1 VTAGEALDPIAAPL
15 SYPGAAPDSP
25 AVLVTETSVL
35 VVRPSRT
42 GALGEW
48 RVKVGP
54 GESKALDDVLCERGA
69 ALAGNRVPVLA
80 VGSNAAPAQIR
91 RKLSTAGLAAAVPV
105 TAVTVDGL
113 SVGVSAHVSNAG
125 YLPATPVPDP
135 FAKAQ
140 RMWVTWLAPDE
151 LQAMDKTEPNY
162 DRLQVPASCSIR
174 LTPAQRL
181 PECWLYVSHHG
192 YLAERSG
199 EPRKLIVQSGLI
211 TSLLAE
217 MPALTDLAGTSPEE
231 WVSRAH
237 DQSVRDGIRDLFR
250 SSGITRS
257 PDRDIWAGA
266 GRPRP
271 SCRSTKPAAGG

>member
-15 SYPGAAPDSP
+15 TYPGAAPDSP
-25 AVLVTETSVL
+25 AVLVTEAGVL

-48 RVKVGP
+48 RVTLGL
-54 GESKALDDVLCERGA
+54 GESKALDDVLRERGA
-69 ALAGNRVPVLA
+69 ALTVDRVPVLA

-91 RKLSTAGLAAAVPV
+91 RKLSTAGLTAAIPV

-125 YLPATPVPDP
+125 YLPATPVPDSL
-135 FAKAQ
+135 AKSQ
-140 RMWVTWLAPDE
+140 RMWVTWLALDE
-151 LQAMDKTEPNY
+151 LQTIDKTEPNY
-162 DRLQVPASCSIR
+162 DRVQVPASCSIR
-174 LTPAQRL
+174 LTPVQRL
-181 PECWLYVSHHG
+181 SECWLYVSHHG
-192 YLAERSG
+192 YLTQRSG
-199 EPRKLIVQSGLI
+199 EPRTLIDQSGLM

-231 WVSRAH
+231 WISRAH
-237 DQSVRDGIRDLFR
+237 DQSMRDGIRDLFR

-257 PDRDIWAGA
+257 PDRDIWAAPEASSGDQQ
-266 GRPRP
+266 
-271 SCRSTKPAAGG
+271 